1 MAGLLSTTF
10 RSGRDMV
17 SERVVEGE
25 CPDSDVVWLSRPRSR
40 PVREASGPEL
50 SPREC
55 DVPPP
60 SFVLRLVD
68 PRELDE
74 EELSEPRLLEEPDDE
89 EELEDELELWS
100 ELLCEELELPELPEE
115 LGEEL
120 LETAART

>member
-1 MAGLLSTTF
+1 M
-10 RSGRDMV
+10 
-17 SERVVEGE
+17 
-25 CPDSDVVWLSRPRSR
+25 
-40 PVREASGPEL
+40 SGPEL

-89 EELEDELELWS
+89 EELEDELALWS
-100 ELLCEELELPELPEE
+100 ELLCEELELPELPE
-115 LGEEL
+115 
-120 LETAART
+120 